1 MVIELENLHL
11 YETKKSNSPL
21 LSDFVVEL
29 SIRHV
34 VVEQMFAVIPKV
46 TQSQSNLFLSNGN
59 FDVSPSSL
67 PILCLR
73 IRDRQ

>member
-21 LSDFVVEL
+21 LSEL

-59 FDVSPSSL
+59 FDVSTSSL